1 VKVETRTDLSSTVPR
16 RKVEFM
22 YDYRGRRIQK
32 RVSGWTGSSWSHSA
46 ERRFIWVDWM
56 LVAETDEN
64 RNIVRSYLWG
74 LDLAEQTAPQ
84 QATPHRNFLGSK
96 AGGVGGLVAMSKH
109 GPTIYTYPVSSDA
122 NGNVVAVGTDTIFEY
137 DAFGKT
143 VRATGPLVDD
153 MPFRFSTKFHDGES
167 GLYYYGY
174 RYYSPGMGRF
184 LNRDPI
190 GEKGG
195 SNLYAMVNNKPVNR
209 IDRLGLH
216 PFPDLEDDNPF
227 LPWFPNCGEQKARML
242 NELRK
247 ACDRIRNCK
256 SCGVQKHHFSEVKRL
271 CENPGE
277 IEIDCQTQNDS
288 ICNKDSGPCGYMDQ
302 HTRRRVVICNRGVLG
317 TDNCGDSFCTIAHE
331 IFHAAQYNARQEG
344 ERLDMNDANTL
355 EKCIGCPGG
364 GDHPRR
370 YDPPL

>member
-1 VKVETRTDLSSTVPR
+1 MPKESVGAFLPMNSKPRFPSYVVGGCGQLAEFDDIGNRKKTVTNGRQALYASNPLNQVTSREIPDVVDVFGVTYPEDTEVTVNGLTTQRVDGYFYRDLEFPNATADRYETVAIESGALSITGHAFLPKDPESFTYDADGNLTQDGRFTYAWDAENRLVKVETRTDLSSTVPR

-137 DAFGKT
+137 DAFGNT
-143 VRATGPLVDD
+143 VRATGPLVND
-153 MPFRFSTKFHDGES
+153 MPFRFSTKFHDVES

-174 RYYSPGMGRF
+174 RYYSPGMGRW

-190 GEKGG
+190 GEKG
-195 SNLYAMVNNKPVNR
+195 
-209 IDRLGLH
+209 D
-216 PFPDLEDDNPF
+216 
-227 LPWFPNCGEQKARML
+227 
-242 NELRK
+242 
-247 ACDRIRNCK
+247 
-256 SCGVQKHHFSEVKRL
+256 
-271 CENPGE
+271 
-277 IEIDCQTQNDS
+277 
-288 ICNKDSGPCGYMDQ
+288 
-302 HTRRRVVICNRGVLG
+302 
-317 TDNCGDSFCTIAHE
+317 
-331 IFHAAQYNARQEG
+331 
-344 ERLDMNDANTL
+344 
-355 EKCIGCPGG
+355 
-364 GDHPRR
+364 
-370 YDPPL
+370 